1 MQAVSGTTVKQPKVL
16 GKSMPNVLKD
26 MFFAD
31 EHMYPSFLVLI
42 DNISGNYCYCLKG
55 RGRFLLGIKP
65 YLIFVKCFTIYKSF
79 SQLLPYLIFKS
90 SLC

>member
-1 MQAVSGTTVKQPKVL
+1 MVV

-26 MFFAD
+26 MFFPD

-42 DNISGNYCYCLKG
+42 DNISGNYCHCLKG
-55 RGRFLLGIKP
+55 CGRFLLGIKQ
-65 YLIFVKCFTIYKSF
+65 YLIFVKCFPFYKCFSFSKFMSF
-79 SQLLPYLIFKS
+79 SQLFPYLRFKS